1 MIVGYPL
8 VLYLVYGL
16 LGAFWVR
23 SPLLNEHIHV
33 SSLWVVRRIATPPH
47 DPWASILRRSLH
59 WPHRLAQCA
68 MLVSSDYELIL
79 LKFY

>member
-23 SPLLNEHIHV
+23 SPLLNGH
-33 SSLWVVRRIATPPH
+33 
-47 DPWASILRRSLH
+47 
-59 WPHRLAQCA
+59 
-68 MLVSSDYELIL
+68 MFL
-79 LKFY
+79 LYGLFVE